1 MVNILDSIVE
11 NPYAYGAV
19 TGIMESIVAT
29 SQLKKKKAQEAE
41 KLRIERETS
50 FIDHYSSDTE
60 GAKLLFKN
68 PIGLATLINMKKSN
82 PPGYLRI
89 FTSASKQFTSEFDK
103 KVIEQASKSSQFAKN
118 YIAVNPN
125 LEQTNPNLYN
135 MLVVNSVASGLDDR
149 QSRQFNDLIK
159 PNNVKIV
166 EDYIKNTYGDNPRN
180 SVSAMND
187 PLYHTL
193 NSWVTGTKNAPVDK
207 NFSDTNI
214 NTMMKAI
221 ADEKDPSTRTQ
232 LIQSFIKNVDK
243 NDFKSLAFLNSM
255 AIKNASKVGSDEKQF
270 LQEMQNIGEAFKATS
285 GEIEQGSGK
294 NVFLKSEAVRIME
307 GDYIKKNKKAL
318 EALAGSKDPEEKK
331 AYTAYKMIENIYTT
345 LKKVDKG
352 RGTNYIF
359 NNKDFSPTGKKD
371 PSENADA
378 ALRYLVQLNERPDI
392 VNFLNDLQEDDKA
405 RFKAMIN
412 PLLLKVDM
420 NSRDPELAVG
430 TTKKGSGGP
439 FNFEGILPK
448 LMQVPFIEEYVEK
461 TLNHSKLGDSSSTY
475 AFPPQKVNSVDLPQN
490 QVKFPNETANGSVVN
505 FSTETVEFASLL
517 NKKPI
522 DLFKDEGYRSLLDFA
537 SATREN
543 GALNG
548 SDYLFKDALNLKKSL
563 IVQPET
569 DVNARNSKRLAR
581 FYAVNNIY
589 EADDQFKILSAIKS
603 DKLPPAW
610 RNINPYQKGIPP
622 EALKQG
628 IAQLTNLTMDV
639 KKINEGLIANELFIS
654 DLDNVID
661 QLEQR
666 GTQGSPLT
674 SDLYQEL
681 FLNTFAL
688 DGSIFDIAATNI
700 ATSLSFSDERF
711 VGNTPQARAS
721 AAQSVRD
728 IVTKFQRENF
738 AKANNQI
745 ASLMI
750 SLAYNYARTKDPNGR
765 ISDADF
771 KFAFKAMTGGATTP
785 TSISLDLLQDF
796 LAEAKADLVIK
807 EQQSSFFSKVQ
818 NNINVFVDKRHIR
831 NLRAVNDF
839 KSIRRLQRSMNDIRQ
854 YKDFIDEEG
863 GRTPLVNGLY
873 TFRLSGEKDRDGQTL
888 PIYRV
893 YQRNNFLT
901 DYAIGGSIPL
911 FVNQQGIPFTQQQLV
926 DLRSR

>member
-1 MVNILDSIVE
+1 MNILDDIVKS
-11 NPYAYGAV
+11 PYAYGAV
-19 TGIMESIVAT
+19 TGVMESIIAT

-41 KLRIERETS
+41 KLRIDRETS
-50 FIDHYSSDTE
+50 FIDHYSTDTE
-60 GAKLLFKN
+60 GSRLLFKN
-68 PIGLATLINMKKSN
+68 PLGLTTLINMKKNN
-82 PPGYLRI
+82 PQGYLRI
-89 FTSASKQFTSEFDK
+89 YVSASKQFTSELDK
-103 KVIEQASKSSQFAKN
+103 NIIEQASKSSQFAKN

-125 LEQTNPNLYN
+125 LKEEKPDLYN
-135 MLVVNSVASGLDDR
+135 MLVVNSVASGLTEN
-149 QSRQFNDLIK
+149 QSKIFNDLTK
-159 PNNVKIV
+159 SGNYKVA
-166 EDYIKNTYGDNPRN
+166 EDYIKNMYGADPKN
-180 SVSAMND
+180 SISAMND
-187 PLYHTL
+187 PLYHAL
-193 NSWVTGTKNAPVDK
+193 SSYVSGVKNAPINK
-207 NFSDTNI
+207 TFSDTNI
-214 NTMMKAI
+214 NTMMEAI
-221 ADEKDPSTRTQ
+221 KNEKDPAKRTQ
-232 LIQSFIKNVDK
+232 IIQGFKANVDAD
-243 NDFKSLAFLNSM
+243 DFKTLAFLNSI
-255 AIKNASKVGSDEKQF
+255 AVVNASKVGSNENDF
-270 LQEMQNIGEAFKATS
+270 LQKMQSIGAAFKAS
-285 GEIEQGSGK
+285 SNEIEQGAGK
-294 NVFLKSEAVRIME
+294 NVFLKDEAKRIMTGKFILE
-307 GDYIKKNKKAL
+307 NKKKL
-318 EALAGSKDPEEKK
+318 EALAGSTDPEKIK
-331 AYTAYKMIENIYTT
+331 TYTAYKMIENIHNT
-345 LKKVDKG
+345 LKKVNKG
-352 RGTNYIF
+352 QGTNYIF
-359 NNKDFSPTGKKD
+359 NNKDLSPTGKKD
-371 PSENADA
+371 PSENAEA

-392 VNFLNDLQEDDKA
+392 VNFLNDLPDEEKA

-420 NSRDPELAVG
+420 NSRDPVLAVG

-439 FNFEGILPK
+439 FNFEGIVPN
-448 LMQVPFIEEYVEK
+448 LMQVPFIEEYVGK

-522 DLFKDEGYRSLLDFA
+522 DLFKDEGYRSLLDFG

-543 GALNG
+543 GVLNG

-563 IVQPET
+563 IVQPEL

-581 FYAVNNIY
+581 FFAVNNIY

-610 RNINPYQKGIPP
+610 RNINPFQKGIPP

-639 KKINEGLIANELFIS
+639 KKINEGLTANELFIS

-688 DGSIFDIAATNI
+688 DGSMFDIAATNI

-807 EQQSSFFSKVQ
+807 EQQASFFSKVQ

-831 NLRAVNDF
+831 NLRSINDF
-839 KSIRRLQRSMNDIRQ
+839 KSIRRLQRNMNDIRQ

-911 FVNQQGIPFTQQQLV
+911 FVNEQGIPFTQQQLV